1 MEQHKVLYEKKG
13 SRYVPVALNYCERYD
28 RVQPVGIE
36 VIIRS
41 GDGWSRH
48 WHFASIDQI
57 HRDYD
62 WMLEAVKMLA
72 VNDINAIV
80 MDAMA
85 KAGSIDDI
93 STAIVNSLTT
103 NIKGAWEA
111 RRNKL

>member
-1 MEQHKVLYEKKG
+1 MEKHQVLYEKKG
-13 SRYVPVALNYCERYD
+13 SRYVPVALNYYD
-28 RVQPVGIE
+28 RYESVQPLGIE

-41 GDGWSRH
+41 GDGWSSH

-57 HRDYD
+57 QKDYD
-62 WMLEAVKMLA
+62 WVLEAVKKMA
-72 VNDINAIV
+72 VNDLNAIV

-85 KAGSIDDI
+85 KAGSINDI